1 MISIT
6 KRIKS
11 DKAAV
16 GSVET
21 ILLIAL
27 AVFAVLAIM
36 KFVIGPIR
44 NSAEGIGGEIEKMD
58 PRYTGN

>member
-1 MISIT
+1 MIGIT

-36 KFVIGPIR
+36 KFVIGPIS